1 MIIPDKQMKHL
12 PKGQL
17 PGRNP
22 IQKRQTTYFSFLGEP
37 AEKDFIYFFFF
48 LSPFRKIAA
57 AQSAAF
63 FMSPLFIFSQ

>member
-17 PGRNP
+17 PGQNL
-22 IQKRQTTYFSFLGEP
+22 IQKRQTTYFSFLGKP

-63 FMSPLFIFSQ
+63 FMPPLFIF